1 MVPLSDTEL
10 RPPCTDLM
18 SEPFIDGA
26 YRSSRIPPVGVLLR
40 RGLSFAFFVAD
51 LLLSSL
57 TGGGGGGGGGA
68 PPTSCLGLL
77 DRELRIVFPV
87 PYRSSFSDMSLVLP
101 THTL

>member
-1 MVPLSDTEL
+1 
-10 RPPCTDLM
+10 M

-26 YRSSRIPPVGVLLR
+26 YKSSRLPPVGVLLR
-40 RGLSFAFFVAD
+40 RGLSLVFLVPG

-77 DRELRIVFPV
+77 DRELRIVLPV
-87 PYRSSFSDMSLVLP
+87 PYKSSFSDISLVLP